1 MKTEPIP
8 GGHILIA
15 RQLSNSRIWIKQPLF
30 LKCFLWIL
38 INANHTDRVKRGNAY
53 KRGEVVTSYDDIIKG
68 VSYYYNRKH
77 IMPTVK
83 QIRVILAWL
92 ASEGMIEVQPLRDF
106 ENDATEL
113 PNRGRPTVR
122 TGAYLGIKIV
132 VVNYDTYQTSE
143 NYKGRHRGRPSSL
156 QGHNNNN
163 EKKEKDIYTS
173 DFLSFWSAY
182 PRKVGKRAAFK
193 AWIKSNQPSLTV
205 ILESIERQKQTE
217 QWKDEKFIPH
227 PATWL
232 NQGRWEDE
240 VDEQKEAGNGWL

>member
-1 MKTEPIP
+1 MNPQSIP

-15 RQLSNSRIWIKQPLF
+15 RQISNSAIWIKTPLY

-38 INANHTDRVKRGNAY
+38 ISANHAERRKRSYLY
-53 KRGEVVTSYDDIIKG
+53 KRGELVTTYDEIIKAMTH
-68 VSYYYNRKH
+68 YHNRKP
-77 IMPTVK
+77 ILPSPK
-83 QIRVILAWL
+83 EIRLILEWL
-92 ASEGMIEVQPLRDF
+92 TSEGMIEVQAICARG
-106 ENDATEL
+106 NDADEL
-113 PNRGRPTVR
+113 PNKGAHSVR

-143 NYKGRHRGRPSSL
+143 NYKGAHKGAHPSQLGS
-156 QGHNNNN
+156 NNNN
-163 EKKEKDIYTS
+163 EKKEDIYTS

-193 AWIKSNQPSLTV
+193 AWNKINLPTLIV
-205 ILESIERQKQTE
+205 ILESIERHKQMD

-240 VDEQKEAGNGWL
+240 IDEQKEAGNGWL